1 MKTITVIGQGFTGAI
16 MSIVCARA
24 IKKKKT
30 LYKVYGQ
37 SPPDKRKPVTFEV
50 LKKFHKKLD
59 LNDYDQLMYFTWMV
73 IMTTSMLVKKL
84 LKI

>member
-30 LYKVYGQ
+30 LYKVYGLE
-37 SPPDKRKPVTFEV
+37 K
-50 LKKFHKKLD
+50 
-59 LNDYDQLMYFTWMV
+59 
-73 IMTTSMLVKKL
+73 IIILVKKL